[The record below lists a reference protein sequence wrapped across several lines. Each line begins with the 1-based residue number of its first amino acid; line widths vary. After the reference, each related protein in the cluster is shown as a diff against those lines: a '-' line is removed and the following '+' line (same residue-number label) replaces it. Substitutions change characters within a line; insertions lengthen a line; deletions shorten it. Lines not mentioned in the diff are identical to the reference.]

1 MTNKSKVDDKKY
13 PKYFEDF
20 MELTDLHKTNG
31 VSTGQITD
39 TLTFFTKLE
48 SAIRAELQDVARR
61 AIEMAREDV
70 DDGHTCGIGCTC
82 KPLSA
87 YNMEQILEK
96 LNLLDKEQKE

>member
-61 AIEMAREDV
+61 AVQLAVSPISDPAIQGRRYSESE
-70 DDGHTCGIGCTC
+70 
-82 KPLSA
+82 
-87 YNMEQILEK
+87 ILEK
-96 LNLLDKEQKE
+96 LNLSDKEGGE